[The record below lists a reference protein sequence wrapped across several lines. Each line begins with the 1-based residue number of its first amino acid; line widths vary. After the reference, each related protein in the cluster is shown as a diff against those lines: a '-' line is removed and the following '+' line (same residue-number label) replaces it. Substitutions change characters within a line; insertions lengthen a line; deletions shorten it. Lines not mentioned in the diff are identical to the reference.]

1 MSYYYK
7 KYFYLKI
14 KEIISYPIL
23 FVILRS
29 LKFLSKLFYILYSII
44 PRKNFLYWKCYIEII
59 NILILEK

>member
-23 FVILRS
+23 FVKLRS
-29 LKFLSKLFYILYSII
+29 LKFLLKIILYII
-44 PRKNFLYWKCYIEII
+44 PRKSFLYWKYYIEII

>member
-29 LKFLSKLFYILYSII
+29 LKFLLKIILYII

>member
-29 LKFLSKLFYILYSII
+29 LKFLSKLFYIL
-44 PRKNFLYWKCYIEII
+44 FLVKVFCIE
-59 NILILEK
+59 NVILK

>member
-1 MSYYYK
+1 MNYYYK

-44 PRKNFLYWKCYIEII
+44 PRKSFLY
-59 NILILEK
+59 

>member
-29 LKFLSKLFYILYSII
+29 LKFLLKIILYII
-44 PRKNFLYWKCYIEII
+44 PRKSFLYWKCYIEII